1 MVLRVAKLRND
12 SRMLYLSALS
22 ALLGCATWRLTYS
35 LVAFNP
41 GGGYHY
47 FPTWEELL
55 ISIGFV
61 AIEICA
67 YRTHSST
74 ADTSSFK
81 TKRS

>member
-47 FPTWEELL
+47 FPTLGRIVDFYWFC
-55 ISIGFV
+55 G
-61 AIEICA
+61 
-67 YRTHSST
+67 H
-74 ADTSSFK
+74 
-81 TKRS
+81 